1 MKKVVVLICMLAASF
16 VVLPGGLLAQLST
29 TPPTATPSTS
39 QVLDEKTQKKVD
51 QATEDI
57 ARDQKSLDKYIA
69 NYDKDKSKL
78 EKDKTKG
85 KLSPDKISK
94 AERSLSSLNKEIE
107 KLRKKIAQ
115 NQAFLDS
122 FKKM

>member
-1 MKKVVVLICMLAASF
+1 MAVSF
-16 VVLPGGLLAQLST
+16 IIQPSGLLAQLSGTPATT
-29 TPPTATPSTS
+29 TPAAPPE
-39 QVLDEKTQKKVD
+39 LDEKTQKKVD

-57 ARDQKSLDKYIA
+57 TKDQKNLDKYLA
-69 NYDKDKSKL
+69 TYEKDKNKLDKDKS
-78 EKDKTKG
+78 KG

-94 AERSLSSLNKEIE
+94 AERSLSNLNKDIE

>member
-1 MKKVVVLICMLAASF
+1 MKKVVILISMVAASF
-16 VVLPGGLLAQLST
+16 VVLPSGLLAQLST
-29 TPPTATPSTS
+29 SPPTATPLPPK
-39 QVLDEKTQKKVD
+39 VLDEKTQKKVD

-57 ARDQKSLDKYIA
+57 AKDQKSLDKYLA
-69 NYDKDKSKL
+69 NYEKDKSKL
-78 EKDKTKG
+78 EKDKSKG

-107 KLRKKIAQ
+107 KLRKKITQ